1 MAGKYFETNYQRM
14 PIISKAYFY
23 ERLPF
28 VFAKPKGDFLVLC
41 LGIHLITQ
49 FPTPPILSMQSSLYI
64 LVKNSI
70 SLLESTGFLSLEV
83 VQARLLV
90 SFYEMGHGIHPTAS
104 ISIGACARTA
114 RALGLNKKA
123 FQMTEGD
130 HTARLRA
137 EEEKRVWWAVINLD
151 GCVLFICREPLL
163 LTLRLR
169 LVGSIALT
177 VSLALSTS
185 ATEML
190 FSQPKTQF
198 PLTSCRST
206 MRCGHKM

>member
-1 MAGKYFETNYQRM
+1 MAGRYFEANYHRM
-14 PIISKAYFY
+14 PMISKAYFY

-28 VFAKPKGDFLVLC
+28 VFAKPKADFVVLC

-49 FPTPPILSMQSSLYI
+49 FPAPQMLSMQSSLYV
-64 LVKNSI
+64 LVKNTI

-90 SFYEMGHGIHPTAS
+90 SFYEMGHGLHPTAS

-114 RALGLNKKA
+114 RALGLNKKS
-123 FQMTEGD
+123 FQRMEGD

-137 EEEKRVWWAVINLD
+137 EEEKRAWWAVINLD
-151 GCVLFICREPLL
+151 RCVFFICREPLP

-169 LVGSIALT
+169 LVGSIALN
-177 VSLALSTS
+177 VSLALSISVTG
-185 ATEML
+185 MP
-190 FSQPKTQF
+190 FSQPKTPF
-198 PLTSCRST
+198 PPISYRST